1 MTYLQDVYAA
11 NLNAVCHLGGA
22 FTLQT
27 GGEWGYREHTF
38 VQNKFY
44 YILEGNCRI
53 TIEGKEYIG
62 EAGSW
67 FFIPA
72 GVRQKYSDIPG
83 EPLEKYWIHFDL
95 YPNAELAKL
104 LSLPYVVT
112 VGKDDPSRET
122 FRRLVEAND
131 SDRLTDRLNA
141 KAYLLQLIARYVE
154 LASPDAVLV
163 GNRDEERLQ
172 DLLAY
177 IHEHLDEH
185 LGNDEMAAHCHMHP
199 THFIRYFRGKTGQTP
214 ARYVTERRMESAKR
228 MLEESTLTVAEI
240 MERVGFEE
248 PSHFARLFRK
258 HYALSP
264 TEYRRKYRREIEFST
279 R

>member
-83 EPLEKYWIHFDL
+83 EPLKKYWIHFDL

-122 FRRLVEAND
+122 FRRLVEANE